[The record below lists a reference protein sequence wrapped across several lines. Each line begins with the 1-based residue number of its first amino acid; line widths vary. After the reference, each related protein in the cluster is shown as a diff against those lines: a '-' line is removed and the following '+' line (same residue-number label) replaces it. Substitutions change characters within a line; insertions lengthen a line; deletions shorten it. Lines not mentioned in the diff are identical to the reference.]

1 MSQPTDFV
9 RTGVSS
15 LKFNESGIQNILIG
29 IVDDPVTEDNESFS
43 VVLHNPLP
51 DTVILNPDRVTITII
66 DNDECEFL

>member
-1 MSQPTDFV
+1 M
-9 RTGVSS
+9 SS

-66 DNDECEFL
+66 DNDEREFMY